1 MEIAIKE
8 LDSSNQ
14 GDFGLCDMSFTA
26 TSKLVLSADNGKIRY
41 KVEGIPP
48 YQKAY
53 GPRLNDFAEYEH
65 DPNKVI
71 FLAYVDKEL
80 AGEVR
85 VSKFWNRF
93 ALLDDFVVDPKFRR
107 QGLGR
112 ALIQRCIAWAYE
124 KGFPGL
130 TLETQDINVPACKLY
145 ESCGFELHGFDTYLY
160 KVTNL
165 PEIALF
171 WYLVF

>member
-1 MEIAIKE
+1 MEIVIKE
-8 LDSSNQ
+8 LDFHNQ

-26 TSKLVLSADNGKIRY
+26 TSKLVLKAEDGKLGY
-41 KVEGIPP
+41 TVEEIPP
-48 YQKAY
+48 YKKNY
-53 GPRLNDFAEYEH
+53 GPRQNNFDEYEH

-71 FLAYVDKEL
+71 FLAYMNGEL

-85 VSKFWNRF
+85 LSKNWNRF
-93 ALLDDFVVDPKFRR
+93 ALLDDFAVEPKFRR
-107 QGLGR
+107 QGVGR

-124 KGFPGL
+124 IGFPGL

-145 ESCGFELHGFDTYLY
+145 ENCGFELRGFDTYLY
-160 KVTNL
+160 KATNL